1 MRILHTSDWHL
12 GRVLHQ
18 YPLLEDQR
26 DILGQIIAHCRET
39 AYDALFISGDL
50 FDRSLPPEDAVRLWS
65 QFLRDL
71 RAGCPDLPILVIA
84 GNHDSAARVAYAAD
98 ALTFARIHVRGGSE
112 AILSP
117 VTVVSAVG
125 ERMQVWMIPFLWAGD
140 LDVLGEDGE
149 RLIRTQEETLK
160 EAIERIRPHQ
170 APEALQMVLAHCF
183 AQGGCAADS
192 ERTLVGTATDV
203 DPGLFQPF
211 DYTALGHL
219 HRCQRITDRAWY
231 SGSPLPYS
239 FSEAGDAKGMLAVEL
254 ARGLPP
260 VITRI
265 PLRAPHPMRRLRGSL
280 QDLLQDPRYA
290 PDTECLVEIT
300 LRKDD
305 AGANPFA
312 LLKTRFPY
320 LLHLDYE
327 PEAADAAVLERG
339 TAERPGDLLSDFRQ
353 FASSIGL
360 DAETAERRAGLVEA
374 FIGELAAQEPK

>member
-26 DILGQIIAHCRET
+26 DILGQIIAHCRAT
-39 AYDALFISGDL
+39 AYDALLISGDL

-71 RAGCPDLPILVIA
+71 RGGCPDLPILVIA

-117 VTVVSAVG
+117 VPVVSAAG

-160 EAIERIRPHQ
+160 EAIERIRPNQ
-170 APEALQMVLAHCF
+170 DPEALQMVLAHCF
-183 AQGGCAADS
+183 AQGGSAAGS

-239 FSEAGDAKGMLAVEL
+239 FSEAGDTKGMLAVEL
-254 ARGLPP
+254 VRGLPP
-260 VITRI
+260 VVTRI
-265 PLRAPHPMRRLRGSL
+265 PLRAPRPMRRLRGNL

-300 LRKDD
+300 LRKAD

-327 PEAADAAVLERG
+327 PEAADAAALERC

-353 FASSIGL
+353 FAAGIGL
-360 DAETAERRAGLVEA
+360 DAETAERRAALVEA